1 MTPKKI
7 VKEFY
12 ESDLANDLSL
22 IEKFYDKDCKVFW
35 NSSKGFSERNFYD
48 VYNFFKGVT
57 ESYDQLRFQFSHILA
72 DGNHVT
78 VRYTLYAKTIES
90 SEEEIPLAHYTSIIE
105 VKDDKMYRGFEIS
118 QLADISSE
126 SLNSYAEIKV

>member
-35 NSSKGFSERNFYD
+35 NSSKGFSERNFND

-105 VKDDKMYRGFEIS
+105 VKDDKMYRVYEMS
-118 QLADISSE
+118 QPADDATINSE
-126 SLNSYAEIKV
+126 AFSEIKV